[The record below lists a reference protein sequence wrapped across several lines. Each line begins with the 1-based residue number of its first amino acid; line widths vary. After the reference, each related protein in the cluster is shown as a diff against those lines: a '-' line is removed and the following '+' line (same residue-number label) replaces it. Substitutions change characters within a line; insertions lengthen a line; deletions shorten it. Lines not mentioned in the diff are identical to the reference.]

1 MVYFQNK
8 NPNLD
13 KFLEGPAMD
22 DVGRFYVHLVDFT
35 TRGYILWAFGLFSS
49 YLVHF
54 GMLQQEKSGNPA
66 DESRWRFKVG
76 PLQQFV
82 GIDPST

>member
-1 MVYFQNK
+1 MVYFQTK

-13 KFLEGPAMD
+13 KFWRVLRLTML
-22 DVGRFYVHLVDFT
+22 FSYVHLVDFT
-35 TRGYILWAFGLFSS
+35 TRWYILWAFGLFSS